1 MLTALGISKLVAVGL
16 LLYLNY
22 SPSVAR
28 VIVGYFII
36 DIITWGMTL
45 LARLSGYG
53 DDD

>member
-1 MLTALGISKLVAVGL
+1 MLIALEIYKLVAVGL

-28 VIVGYFII
+28 VIVGYLII
-36 DIITWGMTL
+36 DILTWGMTL
-45 LARLSGYG
+45 HARLSGYG